1 MKIEQG
7 LGKTYYER
15 TATPSDP
22 KAGPVSKSLLWDFN
36 KSPFKWRHSKP
47 REASKAMD
55 LGTLIHAATL
65 EPETVEQI
73 IAISPYA
80 DFRTKEAREWKE
92 AQAES
97 GKIITSQDEIDKAL
111 SIAETVTDDYLAHFN
126 AKYKTE
132 VAVFGKIGST
142 EIKGLIDIVPDGL
155 DCLVDLKTTAGIC
168 NGNEA
173 TRINCE
179 EALRWT
185 IMKWGYHWQAALYLD
200 LWNAASGEK
209 RTRFIFCFVET
220 ESPHETAWVELS
232 ENLLELG
239 RAGYMNAVA
248 KWQTCVATNH
258 WPKQIEGIALI
269 EAPKYIK

>member
-65 EPETVEQI
+65 EPETVEDI

-80 DFRTKEAREWKE
+80 DFRTKEAREWKAE
-92 AQAES
+92 QAEL
-97 GKIITSQDEIDKAL
+97 GKIITSRDEIDKAL
-111 SIAETVTDDYLAHFN
+111 SIAETVTDDYLANFN
-126 AKYKTE
+126 AKYQTE
-132 VAVFGKIGST
+132 VAVFGKIGAT

-155 DCLVDLKTTAGIC
+155 DCLVDLKTTGEI
-168 NGNEA
+168 GSLESLQ
-173 TRINCE
+173 R
-179 EALRWT
+179 T
-185 IMKWGYHWQAALYLD
+185 IVNRGYHWQAALYLD
-200 LWNAASGEK
+200 LWNAASEEK
-209 RTRFIFCFVET
+209 RTRFVFCFVEVD
-220 ESPHETAWVELS
+220 SPHETAWVELS

-239 RAGYMNAVA
+239 RTGYMNAVA

-269 EAPKYIK
+269 ETPKYIQQ

>member
-15 TATPSDP
+15 SATPSDP

-36 KSPFKWRHSKP
+36 TSPFKWRHSKP

-80 DFRTKEAREWKE
+80 DFRTKEAREWKAE
-92 AQAES
+92 QADS
-97 GKIITSQDEIDKAL
+97 GKIITSRDEIDKAL
-111 SIAETVTDDYLAHFN
+111 SIAETVTDEYHLQFDAR
-126 AKYKTE
+126 YKTE
-132 VAVFGKIGST
+132 VAVFGKIGAT

-155 DCLVDLKTTAGIC
+155 DCLMDLKTTGEIGSLESLQRVIV
-168 NGNEA
+168 N
-173 TRINCE
+173 R
-179 EALRWT
+179 
-185 IMKWGYHWQAALYLD
+185 GYHWQAALYLD
-200 LWNAASGEK
+200 LWNAAASEK
-209 RTRFIFCFVET
+209 RTRFVFCFVEVD
-220 ESPHETAWVELS
+220 SPHETAWVELS
-232 ENLLELG
+232 DNLLDLG
-239 RAGYMNAVA
+239 RAGYMNALA
-248 KWQTCVATNH
+248 KWQTCVAANH

-269 EAPKYIK
+269 ETPKYITQ

>member
-36 KSPFKWRHSKP
+36 KSPYKWRHGKP

-55 LGTLIHAATL
+55 LGTLIHAAAL
-65 EPETVEQI
+65 EPETVEDL

-80 DFRTKEAREWKE
+80 DFRTKEAREWKA

-97 GKIITSQDEIDKAL
+97 GKILTSQDEVDKAL
-111 SIAETVTDDYLAHFN
+111 SIAETVTDDYIAQFN

-132 VAVFGKIGST
+132 VAVFGKIGAT

-155 DCLVDLKTTAGIC
+155 DCLVDLKTTGEIGSMESLQRVIV
-168 NGNEA
+168 N
-173 TRINCE
+173 R
-179 EALRWT
+179 
-185 IMKWGYHWQAALYLD
+185 GYHWQAALYLD
-200 LWNAASGEK
+200 LWNAAANEK
-209 RTRFIFCFVET
+209 RTRFVFCFVET
-220 ESPHETAWVELS
+220 EYPHETAWVELS
-232 ENLLELG
+232 ENLLEVG
-239 RAGYMNAVA
+239 RTGYMNAVA
-248 KWQTCVATNH
+248 KWQTCVTTNH
-258 WPKQIEGIALI
+258 WPKQIEGIAMI
-269 EAPKYIK
+269 ETPKYITQ

>member
-47 REASKAMD
+47 REVSKAMD

-80 DFRTKEAREWKE
+80 DFRTKEAREWK
-92 AQAES
+92 ALQAES
-97 GKIITSQDEIDKAL
+97 GKIITSRDEIDKAIT
-111 SIAETVTDDYLAHFN
+111 IAETVTDDYLAHFA
-126 AKYKTE
+126 AKYQTE
-132 VAVFGKIGST
+132 VAVFGKIGTT

-155 DCLVDLKTTAGIC
+155 DCLVDLKTTSSFDSLESIQ
-168 NGNEA
+168 
-173 TRINCE
+173 R
-179 EALRWT
+179 T
-185 IMKWGYHWQAALYLD
+185 IVNRGYHWQAALYLD
-200 LWNAASGEK
+200 LWNAAANEK
-209 RTRFIFCFVET
+209 RTRFVFCFVEVD
-220 ESPHETAWVELS
+220 SPHETAWVELS
-232 ENLLELG
+232 ENLLDLG
-239 RAGYMNAVA
+239 RAGYMNALA

-258 WPKQIEGIALI
+258 WPKQIEGIGMI
-269 EAPKYIK
+269 ETPKYIQH

>member
-15 TATPSDP
+15 TATPLDP
-22 KAGPVSKSLLWDFN
+22 KVGPVSKSLLWDFN
-36 KSPFKWRHSKP
+36 KSPFKWRHGKP
-47 REASKAMD
+47 RETSKAMD

-65 EPETVEQI
+65 EPETLENI

-80 DFRTKEAREWKE
+80 DFRTKEAREWK
-92 AQAES
+92 ADQAES
-97 GKIITSQDEIDKAL
+97 GKILTSRDEIDKAL
-111 SIAETVTDDYLAHFN
+111 SIAETVTDEYHLQFDAR
-126 AKYKTE
+126 YKTE
-132 VAVFGKIGST
+132 VAVFGKTGAT

-155 DCLVDLKTTAGIC
+155 DCLMDLKTTGEI
-168 NGNEA
+168 GSLESLQ
-173 TRINCE
+173 RIIVN
-179 EALRWT
+179 R
-185 IMKWGYHWQAALYLD
+185 GYHWQAALYLD

-209 RTRFIFCFVET
+209 RTRFVFCFVET

-239 RAGYMNAVA
+239 RTGYMNAVA
-248 KWQTCVATNH
+248 KWQTCVATDH

-269 EAPKYIK
+269 EAPKYIKQ

>member
-7 LGKTYYER
+7 LRKTYYER

-80 DFRTKEAREWKE
+80 DFRTKEAREWKA

-97 GKIITSQDEIDKAL
+97 GKIITSQDDIDKAL
-111 SIAETVTDDYLAHFN
+111 TIAETVTDDYLANFN

-132 VAVFGKIGST
+132 VAVFGKIGET

-155 DCLVDLKTTAGIC
+155 DCLVDLKTTASFDSQDSIQ
-168 NGNEA
+168 
-173 TRINCE
+173 R
-179 EALRWT
+179 T
-185 IMKWGYHWQAALYLD
+185 IVNRGYHWQAALYLD
-200 LWNAASGEK
+200 LWNAAASEK
-209 RTRFIFCFVET
+209 RTRFIFCFVEI
-220 ESPHETAWVELS
+220 EAPHETAWVELS
-232 ENLLELG
+232 ENLLEIG
-239 RAGYMNAVA
+239 RAGYMNALA
-248 KWQTCVATNH
+248 KWQKCVATNH
-258 WPKQIEGIALI
+258 WPKQIEEIALI
-269 EAPKYIK
+269 EAPKYITQ

>member
-15 TATPSDP
+15 AATPSDP

-65 EPETVEQI
+65 EPKTVADL

-80 DFRTKEAREWKE
+80 DYRTKEAREWK
-92 AQAES
+92 ADLAES
-97 GKIITSQDEIDKAL
+97 GKIITSRDEIDKAL
-111 SIAETVTDDYLAHFN
+111 SIAETVTDDYYLQFDAR
-126 AKYKTE
+126 YKTE
-132 VAVFGKIGST
+132 VAVFGKIGDT
-142 EIKGLIDIVPDGL
+142 EVKGLIDIVPDGL
-155 DCLVDLKTTAGIC
+155 DCLMDLKTTGEI
-168 NGNEA
+168 GSLESIQ
-173 TRINCE
+173 R
-179 EALRWT
+179 T
-185 IMKWGYHWQAALYLD
+185 IVNRGYHWQAALYLD
-200 LWNAASGEK
+200 LWNAAANEK
-209 RTRFIFCFVET
+209 RTRFVFCFVEV

-239 RAGYMNAVA
+239 RAGYMNALA
-248 KWQTCVATNH
+248 KWQTCVSTNY
-258 WPKQIEGIALI
+258 WPKQIEGIQTI
-269 EAPKYIK
+269 ETPKYITQ